1 MDTVALQPC
10 WIWEVPVGS
19 MLIAT
24 DRLAVGILESRHT
37 FQLFLP
43 PTIGNLQNGRSCE
56 MVDPASVLGG
66 LAGTSQLAEQVGKIL
81 GGIIDIYK
89 RYMDPRENQDR
100 LEEVDQ
106 VKIMQLQR
114 FLDFQ
119 TWLIYLA

>member
-1 MDTVALQPC
+1 
-10 WIWEVPVGS
+10 
-19 MLIAT
+19 
-24 DRLAVGILESRHT
+24 
-37 FQLFLP
+37 
-43 PTIGNLQNGRSCE
+43 